1 MGISEFD
8 VAEITF
14 LANDPIELTDPEEKR
29 KFDELCDMLDELQDV
44 QNVYHNVKNQLTY
57 NLLFKSSIQK
67 DVAFFLQK
75 YGTKMNFSSYTLIG
89 GLFYVEEKDL

>member
-44 QNVYHNVKNQLTY
+44 KMFIITSKLNGL
-57 NLLFKSSIQK
+57 
-67 DVAFFLQK
+67 LQK
-75 YGTKMNFSSYTLIG
+75 I
-89 GLFYVEEKDL
+89 